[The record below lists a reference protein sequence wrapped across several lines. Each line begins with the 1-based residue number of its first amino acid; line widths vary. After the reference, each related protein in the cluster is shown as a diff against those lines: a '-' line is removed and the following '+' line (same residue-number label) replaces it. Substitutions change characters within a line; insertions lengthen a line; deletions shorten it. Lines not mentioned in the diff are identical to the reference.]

1 MTATP
6 ACPQTCSTLHELQR
20 HLDRIE
26 LVVDGDDSRDVRG
39 LRQRVTTLESVV
51 EEMIAERAAVKQRMT
66 GLIVGVT
73 VASVGSGGTL
83 ILTLLKL
90 WMGMQ

>member
-1 MTATP
+1 MTT
-6 ACPQTCSTLHELQR
+6 CPSTCTALHDLQR

-39 LRQRVTTLESVV
+39 LRQRVTTLESAV
-51 EEMIAERAAVKQRMT
+51 EEMITERAATKQRMT

-73 VASVGSGGTL
+73 IASVGSGGTL
-83 ILTLLKL
+83 LITLLKL
-90 WMGMQ
+90 WMGL